1 METAIFTHKFE
12 IAGLGKYPFRCTA
25 IVERSAPNGDGTSHP
40 SGTCDYCG
48 NCIKYCCV
56 IESADGKRFE
66 VGSDCVRKSND
77 RGLVNMVKRAKQAAR
92 AAQQRAEWEAKRNT
106 PEAIAGRARIEAE
119 RAAQQAQIADEHA
132 QIAANQAWL
141 IGALNNQPGDFCRSM
156 ARELAGRRFCDLSQR
171 CRDIIADIYCK
182 QFGRYNS
189 KAYWAAMDELE
200 AKING
205 GQDVEKAA

>member
-1 METAIFTHKFE
+1 METATLVHKFE

-25 IVERSAPNGDGTSHP
+25 IIERSTPNGDGTSHP

-48 NCIKYCCV
+48 NGIKYCCV

-66 VGSDCVRKSND
+66 VGTDCIRKSDD

-92 AAQQRAEWEAKRNT
+92 AAQRQAEWEAKRNT
-106 PEAIAGRARIEAE
+106 PEAIAERTRVEAE
-119 RAAQQAQIADEHA
+119 RAARQARIAAERAQITAD
-132 QIAANQAWL
+132 QAWL
-141 IGALNNQPGDFCRSM
+141 INALSNQSGDFCRSM
-156 ARELAGRRFCDLSQR
+156 ERELAERRFCDLSPR

-189 KAYWAAMDELE
+189 KAYWAAMDEFE
-200 AKING
+200 TKING